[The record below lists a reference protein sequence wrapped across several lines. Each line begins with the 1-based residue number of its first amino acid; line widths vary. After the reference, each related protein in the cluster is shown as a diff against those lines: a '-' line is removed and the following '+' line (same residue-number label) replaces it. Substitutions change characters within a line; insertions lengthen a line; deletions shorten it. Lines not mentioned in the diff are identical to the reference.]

1 MVHALLQ
8 DCGTRAR
15 TLRDDNRGAVML
27 TGLFMAFFLVGALW
41 YVIGI
46 GDAIIFRDRMQEATD
61 SAVFSSAAVHA
72 KGMNFISVCN
82 ILLLILALIHIVLG
96 LAQDLTIAACLTVLL
111 SLVACPLVPGV
122 VRAFRTGSPALKT
135 AMTVT
140 ANVSSAIAI
149 AAPWAGTARG
159 VSIGREYGNQGRIG
173 DVTSLTLGP
182 SNFPGA
188 VGGRGILLG
197 TAAPLGLPVN
207 GEPFNMLCEKIG
219 KDLFSFFDNL
229 IPLPF
234 GSFLNDVVGG
244 AAGAFFKFRYCN
256 DLGSS
261 AGTADMLQRVRGQFR
276 DVNDELRNGTR
287 QTQRRNDRGGDQNG
301 QLGLPGVQDFNP
313 DADQFETTSRG
324 GRRVEGRAVNGW
336 SAWFDPGF
344 DRGWG
349 DPGVLVVEDNAGN
362 GTFAHQVWAV
372 TMNPKYRETNER
384 KVSIAGSIGRNGR
397 AVASDSDQ
405 GSGMIGYFAQAEFYY
420 DCDREWRDDECDGDD
435 HNAAFGINWR
445 ARLRGLQVPN
455 LLSLLGRIVNGGIR
469 SAIEAGLQR
478 AVSGN
483 PVAAALARSAAG
495 AIAID
500 TLAGYIED
508 NVVNPL
514 VTDRLTDSVDDFFNR
529 FQPGLNGSYH

>member
-1 MVHALLQ
+1 MMMTLLQ

-15 TLRDDNRGAVML
+15 ELRDDNRGAVML
-27 TGLFMAFFLVGALW
+27 TGLFMAFFLVGTLW

-82 ILLLILALIHIVLG
+82 ILLLLLALIHIVLG
-96 LAQDLTIAACLTVLL
+96 LAQDLTIAACLTILL
-111 SLVACPLVPGV
+111 SPVACPLVPGV
-122 VRAFRTGSPALKT
+122 VRAFRSGSPVIKT
-135 AMTVT
+135 IMTVT
-140 ANVSSAIAI
+140 ANASSAIAL

-159 VSIGREYGNQGRIG
+159 VSISNQYGNQGRVG
-173 DVTSLTLGP
+173 DVTSLTIGP

-188 VGGRGILLG
+188 VGGRGMLLG
-197 TAAPLGLPVN
+197 TSPPLGLPVN

-244 AAGAFFKFRYCN
+244 AAGSFFKFRYCN
-256 DLGSS
+256 DLGASS
-261 AGTADMLQRVRGQFR
+261 GSADIIRRVRGQFR
-276 DVNDELRNGTR
+276 EVNDELRNGTR
-287 QTQRRNDRGGDQNG
+287 QTQARNNRGGDQNG

-313 DADQFETTSRG
+313 DSPEFGTTQRG
-324 GRRVEGRAVNGW
+324 GRRDEDRPVNGW

-349 DPGVLVVEDNAGN
+349 DPGVLVVQDDAGN
-362 GTFAHQVWAV
+362 GTFAHQIWAM
-372 TMNPKYRETNER
+372 TMNPKYQETNER
-384 KVSIAGSIGRNGR
+384 RVSIPSSIGRGGGP
-397 AVASDSDQ
+397 VASDSQQ
-405 GSGMIGYFAQAEFYY
+405 GSPLIGYFAQAEFYY
-420 DCDREWRDDECDGDD
+420 DCDAQWDDDACDGDD

-445 ARLRGLQVPN
+445 ARLRALQVPN
-455 LLSLLGRIVNGGIR
+455 LANLLTRLVNGGIR
-469 SAIEAGLQR
+469 EAIESVVTR

-483 PVAAALARSAAG
+483 PVARALARSAAG

-500 TLAGYIED
+500 TLSSYVQE
-508 NVVNPL
+508 NVVDPFITDR
-514 VTDRLTDSVDDFFNR
+514 VTDGVADFFSS
-529 FQPGLNGSYH
+529 FQPALGGSYH